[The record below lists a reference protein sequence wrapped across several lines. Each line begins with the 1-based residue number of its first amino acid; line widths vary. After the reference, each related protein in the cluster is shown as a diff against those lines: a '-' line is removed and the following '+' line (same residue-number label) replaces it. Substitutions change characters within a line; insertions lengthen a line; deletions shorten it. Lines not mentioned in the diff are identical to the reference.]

1 MSDGSPL
8 ASVLQLHQLFIKQK
22 YHAGPVNPAR
32 HYCLDPLRRLDPDA
46 VLSLIEQQ
54 KYFMLHALRQ
64 TGKTTCL
71 LALREY
77 LNTGN
82 HSGSGKVRGIW

>member
-1 MSDGSPL
+1 MLFKKFNCLILIKRSADEIALNFITSVGGQ
-8 ASVLQLHQLFIKQK
+8 VLQLTL
-22 YHAGPVNPAR
+22 
-32 HYCLDPLRRLDPDA
+32 
-46 VLSLIEQQ
+46 
-54 KYFMLHALRQ
+54 MLHALRQ